1 MSLQAIIEKKLTNE
15 ISLGYLEVVNE
26 SGNHSVPAG
35 SESHFKVVV
44 VSDEFE
50 GQRLLQRHRRI
61 NQILAEELA
70 NQVHALAIHTF
81 TDAEWTKKNNQAP
94 TSPPCADASSGD

>member
-1 MSLQAIIEKKLTNE
+1 MSVQAIIEKKLTNE
-15 ISLGYLEVVNE
+15 ISFRYLEVVNE

-94 TSPPCADASSGD
+94 TSPPCAGASSGD